1 MVLGDFSTEDLIQAN
16 EAALALPLECR
27 SLWML
32 APLLAIRRRN
42 ANENRSS
49 LYSSYDD
56 AVLGIGALE
65 SEAAKNDPEVAAV
78 LAEIR
83 NGVLHEGFVT

>member
-1 MVLGDFSTEDLIQAN
+1 MVLGDFSTEDLIQAD
-16 EAALALPLECR
+16 EAALALP
-27 SLWML
+27 W
-32 APLLAIRRRN
+32 N
-42 ANENRSS
+42 ADLCGCSRLFWLSS

-56 AVLGIGALE
+56 AVLGIRALE